1 MPSNTQHPKTIGRVL
16 AVVSLGVILGGVFA
30 QGFIANRLI
39 DFSNAATTANNIL
52 AHRDL
57 FQLSFT
63 VFLIEMACNA
73 ATSALWYVLLRPV
86 NRSMALVAAF
96 IDLCGV
102 VMKTFAR
109 VFYIAP
115 LWVLLRSTGGAPAVL
130 NGFTPEQVQ
139 SIALILLRVN
149 NTGASTAVAF
159 FGISILLNGY
169 LIFRS
174 TFLPRWLGALTMLSS
189 LGWLAYF
196 YPPLGSRTFMFAAL
210 GSLANAA
217 LMIFWLLVKGV
228 NEERWKQQ
236 AAGAIARP

>member
-1 MPSNTQHPKTIGRVL
+1 MTPNTQHPKTIGRIL
-16 AVVSLGVILGGVFA
+16 AVASLGVILGGVFA
-30 QGFIANRLI
+30 QGFIANKLI

-52 AHRDL
+52 AHRGL

-73 ATSALWYVLLRPV
+73 TTTALWYFLLRPV
-86 NRSMALVAAF
+86 NRSMALVAAA
-96 IDLCGV
+96 IDLSGV

-115 LWVLLRSTGGAPAVL
+115 LWVLLRSAGGATAVL
-130 NGFTPEQVQ
+130 SGFTPEQAQ

-149 NTGASTAVAF
+149 SIGTATAVAF

-174 TFLPRWLGALTMLSS
+174 TFLPRWLGVLVMLSS

-196 YPPLGSRTFMFAAL
+196 YPPLGSRMFTFAAL
-210 GSLANAA
+210 MSLASAA
-217 LMIFWLLVKGV
+217 VTILWLLIRGV
-228 NEERWKQQ
+228 DEEKWRQCTERTT
-236 AAGAIARP
+236 A

>member
-1 MPSNTQHPKTIGRVL
+1 MTPNAQHPKTIGRIL
-16 AVVSLGVILGGVFA
+16 ALASLGVILGGVFA
-30 QGFIANRLI
+30 QALVANRLI
-39 DFSNAATTANNIL
+39 DFGNAATTANNIL
-52 AHRDL
+52 AHRSL

-63 VFLIEMACNA
+63 VFLIEMACNVV
-73 ATSALWYVLLRPV
+73 TTALWYFLLRPV
-86 NRSMALVAAF
+86 NPSMALVAAF
-96 IDLCGV
+96 IDLSGV

-115 LWVLLRSTGGAPAVL
+115 LWVLLRSSGGAPAVL
-130 NGFTPEQVQ
+130 SGFTPEQAQ

-149 NTGASTAVAF
+149 ATGTMPAVAF

-174 TFLPRWLGALTMLSS
+174 TFLPRWLGALMMLSS

-210 GSLANAA
+210 MSLANAA
-217 LMIFWLLVKGV
+217 VMIFWLLVKGV
-228 NEERWKQQ
+228 NEEKWRTL
-236 AAGAIARP
+236 AADARA

>member
-1 MPSNTQHPKTIGRVL
+1 MTPKTQNPKTIGRIL
-16 AVVSLGVILGGVFA
+16 AVASLGVILGGVFA

-63 VFLIEMACNA
+63 LFLIEMACNA
-73 ATSALWYVLLRPV
+73 VTAALWYFLLRPV

-96 IDLCGV
+96 IDLSGV

-115 LWVLLRSTGGAPAVL
+115 LWVLLRGTGGTSAVL
-130 NGFTPEQVQ
+130 SGFTLEQVQ

-149 NTGASTAVAF
+149 AIGTTPAVAF

-174 TFLPRWLGALTMLSS
+174 TFLPRWLGALQMLSA

-196 YPPLGSRTFMFAAL
+196 YPPLGSRVFLVAAL
-210 GSLANAA
+210 GSLLNAA

-228 NEERWKQQ
+228 NEAKWKAL
-236 AAGAIARP
+236 AAAE